1 MLIKISK
8 SRLTKNIQLS
18 HHSALKKVFKKIS
31 DKPISKHIK
40 IILEYQNFFVNHSMK
55 TAKKIGMKRLE
66 QVKQAS
72 ISKNS
77 KFAKS
82 SNKYLCN

>member
-1 MLIKISK
+1 MKISK
-8 SRLTKNIQLS
+8 KSYTKKHPIKPPLNLRES
-18 HHSALKKVFKKIS
+18 FLKIS

-40 IILEYQNFFVNHSMK
+40 IILEYQIFFVNQSMK
-55 TAKKIGMKRLE
+55 IAKKIRMKRLE

-72 ISKNS
+72 ISKSS
-77 KFAKS
+77 KFAKC